1 VSSAK
6 SDVTIEIPL
15 DIETESD
22 PVLLCGDLRTPKEWQ
37 AIILFAHGSGSNR
50 KSIRNVDVA
59 QKLCKA
65 GFATLLVDLLTEK
78 EQERDERERSDPEI
92 EEDLRNLR
100 HDIGRHVERLVAVT
114 EWLPMN
120 LRTREFRI
128 GYFGSSTGAGVALT
142 SAKLRPG
149 AVGAIVSRGGRPD
162 LMEPVLIGAS
172 SNLAQSRR
180 LPPTLLIVGGK
191 DDAVCRIN
199 SNAYND
205 LPAQEKRL
213 VIIPGATHLFEEP
226 PGALEEVARL
236 AINWFGR
243 HLLP

>member
-6 SDVTIEIPL
+6 PDVTIEILL

-50 KSIRNVDVA
+50 KSRRNVYVA
-59 QKLCKA
+59 QKLHRA
-65 GFATLLVDLLTEK
+65 GFATLLVDLLTLDQRK
-78 EQERDERERSDPEI
+78 QDKRERFHPEF
-92 EEDLRNLR
+92 EDLMNLR
-100 HDIGRHVERLVAVT
+100 HDIGRHVQRLVAVT
-114 EWLPMN
+114 EWLPTN
-120 LRTREFRI
+120 LRTRELRI
-128 GYFGSSTGAGVALT
+128 GYFGSSTGGGVALT
-142 SAKLRPG
+142 AAKLCPG

-162 LMEPVLIGAS
+162 LMEPVLLGAS
-172 SNLAQSRR
+172 SNLAQSGH
-180 LPPTLLIVGGK
+180 LPPTLLVVGGQ
-191 DDAVCRIN
+191 DDAVCRLN
-199 SNAYND
+199 TNALDY

-213 VIIPGATHLFEEP
+213 VIIPGATHLFDEP
-226 PGALEEVARL
+226 PGALDEVARL